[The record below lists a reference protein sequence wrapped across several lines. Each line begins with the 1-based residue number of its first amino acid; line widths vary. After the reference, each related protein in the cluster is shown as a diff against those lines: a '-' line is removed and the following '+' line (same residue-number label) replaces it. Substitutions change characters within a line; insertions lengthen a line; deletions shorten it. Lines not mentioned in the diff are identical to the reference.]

1 MAYTVEQRTHEIG
14 IRLALGAEASKVRR
28 MVVRQGMGLALAG
41 IGLGLPAAWAL
52 VRTLETLLFE
62 VKPRDPMVFA
72 AVPILLT
79 AVALIAAWVPALR
92 ASKVDPLDALRY
104 E

>member
-1 MAYTVEQRTHEIG
+1 
-14 IRLALGAEASKVRR
+14 LA
-28 MVVRQGMGLALAG
+28 
-41 IGLGLPAAWAL
+41 
-52 VRTLETLLFE
+52 RTLETLLFE